1 MVIVA
6 KKLCKTRN
14 SQLCLLLQKQ
24 RQLKIFLIPNS
35 PFPPNNVC
43 VAKDAVASENEK
55 KWRFKLLPEEMQGC
69 QTRCS
74 RIILQRF
81 SLEC

>member
-1 MVIVA
+1 
-6 KKLCKTRN
+6 
-14 SQLCLLLQKQ
+14 
-24 RQLKIFLIPNS
+24 LKIFIIPNS

-43 VAKDAVASENEK
+43 VAKDAVASENENEK

-69 QTRCS
+69 QTCCS